1 MKKYQKYYLLGH
13 HKNNET
19 WRRKEALRYTLLKRP
34 DLIQEKNLSE
44 QDKKNLELLKEI
56 K

>member
-1 MKKYQKYYLLGH
+1 MKKFQKYYLLGH
-13 HKNNET
+13 HKNIEA

-34 DLIQEKNLSE
+34 DLIQEQNLSDE
-44 QDKKNLELLKEI
+44 DKKNIELLKES